1 MGIADY
7 MDDKRLNS
15 LVDELKRLDGE
26 LKPLW
31 TELTAKS
38 LEIARQRGHNLY
50 FYREKVPETEDIKLK
65 VEENNVD
72 ISPLFELSKEVHPN
86 LYNRYYQKKQR
97 VYEIEE
103 ELRGFVKSQERG

>member
-1 MGIADY
+1 M
-7 MDDKRLNS
+7 
-15 LVDELKRLDGE
+15 
-26 LKPLW
+26 
-31 TELTAKS
+31 
-38 LEIARQRGHNLY
+38 
-50 FYREKVPETEDIKLK
+50 
-65 VEENNVD
+65 D

>member
-72 ISPLFELSKEVHPN
+72 ISPHPN